1 MQRLATARLDLRMFR
16 EDDLGAYADR
26 CADDEVMRFIGVGGA
41 VGADVAW
48 RQMALFVGEWSL
60 HGYGMWAVEERASG
74 RLIGRVGFLNPHG
87 GPACELGWLLAR
99 GAWGHGFAHE
109 AAQAAIARGRSK
121 LGIGELIS
129 LIRPDNVRSIAL
141 AHRLGATLDRKIDFM
156 GAEAQLYRHPVAGA
170 N

>member
-1 MQRLATARLDLRMFR
+1 MFR

-26 CADDEVMRFIGVGGA
+26 CADDEVMRFLGVGGA

-74 RLIGRVGFLNPHG
+74 RLSGRVGVLNPHG
-87 GPACELGWLLAR
+87 WPACELGWLLAR

-109 AAQAAIARGRSK
+109 AAQAAIAHGRSK
-121 LGIGELIS
+121 LGIGMAT
-129 LIRPDNVRSIAL
+129 RS
-141 AHRLGATLDRKIDFM
+141 RG
-156 GAEAQLYRHPVAGA
+156 
-170 N
+170 